1 MCQNSVE
8 VLVKRYGHGA
18 GFAGES
24 SRDETYTDRFTDA
37 EFDLRS
43 LLRRASFSDENKTR
57 STKNYVPID
66 VREIGKELDVDSDII
81 FGRLFYHFDRKYGYK
96 KDDGAWVHFF
106 AIQIGGDR
114 HCIHYPYLGSVV
126 ADLRD
131 ESKKFRIATSMAA
144 VSLVISVT
152 SFVISTWPGG

>member
-1 MCQNSVE
+1 MDKARVSLENRRDMKHTPTDLQMLNAIYD
-8 VLVKRYGHGA
+8 RYY
-18 GFAGES
+18 
-24 SRDETYTDRFTDA
+24 DEF
-37 EFDLRS
+37 
-43 LLRRASFSDENKTR
+43 ASFSDENKTR

-66 VREIGKELDVDSDII
+66 VGEIGKELDVDSDII

-106 AIQIGGDR
+106 AIRIAGDR

-131 ESKKFRIATSMAA
+131 ENKKFRIATSMAT

-152 SFVISTWPGG
+152 SFVISMWPGG